1 MKRIELSKK
10 LLGLAKEIVEEYP
23 NQSIIL
29 ATVGGITAFFENEA
43 LDPLAEMALRYS
55 KCGIEVVEKMENEG
69 E

>member
-29 ATVGGITAFFENEA
+29 ATVGGITAFFEDEA
-43 LDPLAEMALRYS
+43 LGPLAEMALLHS
-55 KCGIEVVEKMENEG
+55 KCGIAIIEKTENEG